1 MQSMDSITA
10 IILCGGLGTRLR
22 SISGQLPKP
31 MVSVAERPFLEY
43 ILDYLIEQGVTK
55 VILAVSYQ
63 KEVIIEHFG
72 CKYKSLDITYSVES
86 TPLGTGGAIKQAMGH
101 LSQPTE
107 QLALIINGDTL
118 VEYDLTDMYAKST
131 VKNADLVMS
140 LISIE
145 DTSRYGRVKV
155 CDEKITDFEEKKS
168 GHFGLINAGVY
179 LFHSRLCNELPPQ
192 SSFSFERDFLDN
204 VIHTHN
210 VLPSISDGYFIDIG
224 VPEDY
229 RKAQL
234 DFTKF
239 NENVGNA

>member
-1 MQSMDSITA
+1 MDSITA
-10 IILCGGLGTRLR
+10 IILCGGQGTRLR

-43 ILDYLIEQGVTK
+43 ILDYLIGQGVK
-55 VILAVSYQ
+55 NAVLAVSYQ
-63 KEVIIEHFG
+63 KDVIIEHFG
-72 CKYKSLDITYSVES
+72 SKYRSLDIAYSVES
-86 TPLGTGGAIKQAMGH
+86 SPLGTGGAIKYAMEH
-101 LSQPTE
+101 LCHLTD
-107 QLALIINGDTL
+107 QLTLVINGDTL

-131 VKNADLVMS
+131 INNADLVMS
-140 LISIE
+140 LISVE
-145 DTSRYGRVKV
+145 DTSRYGRVNV
-155 CDEKITDFEEKKS
+155 RDGRITDFEEKKS
-168 GHFGLINAGVY
+168 GHLGLINAGAY

-192 SSFSFERDFLDN
+192 SSFSFEREFLDN

>member
-1 MQSMDSITA
+1 MDSITA

-31 MVSVAERPFLEY
+31 MVSVADRPFLEY
-43 ILDYLIEQGVTK
+43 ILDYLIGQGVTK

-72 CKYKSLDITYSVES
+72 CKYNSLDITYSVES
-86 TPLGTGGAIKQAMGH
+86 SPLGTGGAIKQAMGH

-118 VEYDLTDMYAKST
+118 VEYDLTDMYAKCT
-131 VKNADLVMS
+131 VNNADLVMS
-140 LISIE
+140 LISID

-155 CDEKITDFEEKKS
+155 SDEKITDFEEKRN
-168 GHFGLINAGVY
+168 GHSGLINAGVY
-179 LFHSRLCNELPPQ
+179 LFHSHLRNELPEQ
-192 SSFSFERDFLDN
+192 STFSFENEFLDS

-229 RKAQL
+229 QKAKL
-234 DFTKF
+234 DFAKLQH
-239 NENVGNA
+239 EMSKS